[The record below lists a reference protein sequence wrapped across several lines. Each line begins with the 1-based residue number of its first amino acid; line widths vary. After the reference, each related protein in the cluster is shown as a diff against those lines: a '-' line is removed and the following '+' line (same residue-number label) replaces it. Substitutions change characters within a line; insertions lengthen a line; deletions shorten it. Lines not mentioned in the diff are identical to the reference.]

1 MITILNLTLQLGKKL
16 LLDTANLVVHNSEKI
31 GLIGR
36 NGSGKSSLFN
46 LLLNTVEPN
55 LGEVL
60 LPKNLS
66 ISTLKQETPAL
77 HQSAIDY
84 VLDGDNLFR
93 ELEQALL
100 TTPVD
105 TNEYHSLQERFEAID
120 GYRINSKA
128 CELLHGLG
136 FSDQG
141 FQAPVKSFSGGWRMR
156 LNLAQCL
163 MTRASLLLLD
173 EPTNH
178 LDFESL
184 IWLERYLKSLPVT
197 YIIISHD
204 KTFLNNLCSTIIHIE
219 NKQLNRYQGNY
230 NTFERLRAEKLE
242 LQQKTYQKQQKHIEH
257 MMKYVER
264 FRAKSSKARQAQSRL
279 KAIEKIEQVAK
290 AHIDSPF
297 NFEFAEPDQCA
308 SPILQLKDASIG
320 YENIPLLT
328 NVNLSIQ
335 YGERIAFL
343 GPNGQGKSTLLKV
356 LAEKLN
362 ILDGE
367 FNQVQ
372 HHLNIAYFAQH
383 QLEQLSLDNSP
394 LWHLQMIDPNKPE
407 QQLRNYLGGFGFNG
421 DMATSPVAPFSGG
434 EKTRLVLAMKVFQ
447 KPNCLLLDEPSNH
460 LDIEMR
466 DALTLALQS
475 YQGSLILISH
485 DRQLLETNIENY
497 YIVNNGGLK
506 NFEHDLDRYQHI
518 LAMSNQNNQ
527 MTAKEPKKPARDKKT
542 LNRLKKIEQILEQLQ
557 KKKAL
562 AEADLSDNSLYGDQ
576 VKLNQTLKHIAELQ
590 NQIDELEDEWLSLQD
605 K

>member
-1 MITILNLTLQLGKKL
+1 
-16 LLDTANLVVHNSEKI
+16 
-31 GLIGR
+31 
-36 NGSGKSSLFN
+36 
-46 LLLNTVEPN
+46 
-55 LGEVL
+55 
-60 LPKNLS
+60 
-66 ISTLKQETPAL
+66 
-77 HQSAIDY
+77 
-84 VLDGDNLFR
+84 
-93 ELEQALL
+93 
-100 TTPVD
+100 
-105 TNEYHSLQERFEAID
+105 
-120 GYRINSKA
+120 
-128 CELLHGLG
+128 
-136 FSDQG
+136 
-141 FQAPVKSFSGGWRMR
+141 
-156 LNLAQCL
+156 
-163 MTRASLLLLD
+163 
-173 EPTNH
+173 
-178 LDFESL
+178 
-184 IWLERYLKSLPVT
+184 
-197 YIIISHD
+197 
-204 KTFLNNLCSTIIHIE
+204 
-219 NKQLNRYQGNY
+219 
-230 NTFERLRAEKLE
+230 
-242 LQQKTYQKQQKHIEH
+242 

-557 KKKAL
+557 KKKTL